1 MKKYLVKSFLLLLPV
16 LFAGLPG
23 GCTGEDVSN
32 DVLLTS
38 AVECA
43 RSGNWQGCEDNA
55 LTVLK
60 RDAVN
65 PHALLLRSLASEH
78 LGKLDVALDTAR
90 QAAENAPEDF
100 AAQYNYGRLLA
111 ARPDMAK
118 NAIKVLERALKLR
131 PGNRNTLILLGQ
143 CSSRI
148 NADNAIDYYKAL
160 PASIQRLPEI
170 QTRMAIYYL
179 DRRDRDRR
187 NLNLALQSLAN
198 AYRSAPDNPGIVLNL
213 AMFLDHYIG
222 NGRKASAFYNRYL
235 IRTEHNPELNPV
247 RAQVKARISALR

>member
-1 MKKYLVKSFLLLLPV
+1 MKKYLVRSFLLLSG
-16 LFAGLPG
+16 LFLTTLG
-23 GCTGEDVSN
+23 GCTGKEVSN
-32 DVLLTS
+32 DVLLTA

-43 RSGNWQGCEDNA
+43 RTGNWQGCEDNA

-65 PHALLLRSLASEH
+65 THALLLRSIASER
-78 LGKLDVALDTAR
+78 LGKLDVAVDTAR

-111 ARPDMAK
+111 AKPDMAK
-118 NAIKVLERALKLR
+118 SAIKVLLRALKLR

-148 NADNAIDYYKAL
+148 NADNAIEYYNAL
-160 PASIQRLPEI
+160 PPAVQKLPEI
-170 QTRMAIYYL
+170 QTRKAIYYL
-179 DRRDRDRR
+179 DRRHRDRR
-187 NLNLALQSLAN
+187 NLGLALQALGN
-198 AYRSAPDNPGIVLNL
+198 AYRAAPDNPGIVLNL

-222 NGRKASAFYNRYL
+222 NKRKASAFYNRYL